1 MTEDSNPLQEPSNS
15 REVPPSDPDSEQFY
29 TRAYTRMVRCMLIAA
44 VLAAPIF
51 FWRPGWK
58 FASGFLLGAT
68 LSLLNFR
75 WLERIVY
82 GLSELLI
89 KSPNAQPSGR
99 VVRRFLFRYLLI
111 AVGAYVIFK
120 SSVIAVYGFF
130 AGLSLP
136 VVGVFCEAVYEL
148 FTTLRSR
155 SQS

>member
-15 REVPPSDPDSEQFY
+15 REVPPSDPETEQFY
-29 TRAYTRMVRCMLIAA
+29 AQAYARMMRCMLVVA
-44 VLAAPIF
+44 LFAAPVF

-58 FASGFLLGAT
+58 FALAFLLGAT

-75 WLERIVY
+75 WLERTVY

-89 KSPNAQPSGR
+89 KSPKAQPSGR

-148 FTTLRSR
+148 FTALRSR

>member
-15 REVPPSDPDSEQFY
+15 REVPPSDPETEQFY
-29 TRAYTRMVRCMLIAA
+29 AQAYARMMRCMLVVA
-44 VLAAPIF
+44 LFAAPVF

-58 FASGFLLGAT
+58 FALAFLLGAT

-75 WLERIVY
+75 WLERTVY

-89 KSPNAQPSGR
+89 KSPKAQPSGR